1 MSLEDHTLDK
11 TLTCGTGHSKLDFG
25 YNFYDSDFFKQNFSH
40 IESIDKPF
48 YRFICSQYNFVPA
61 VEYHYS
67 DIDEIT
73 LRSLSMGLEH
83 RRDMTMQEKYKYFND
98 KIASSPKTACY
109 HCDDEKELLLS
120 ELHYYV
126 ENNYRLTKCALCGKP
141 FFTRNLKNKF
151 CQRKGFDLNR
161 PHLSCNKIQALRR
174 NTSCASAPTKRK
186 RKVIITTLSRDGADY
201 NYRGNQ
207 RIEKFI
213 KQENLYKKNTLEYE
227 KWIDEMYKKFIPN
240 GKL

>member
-1 MSLEDHTLDK
+1 MSLTDFTSDK
-11 TLTCGTGHSKLDFG
+11 TLTCGTGHSTLYFG
-25 YNFYDSDFFKQNFSH
+25 YNFYDSDFFKQNLSY
-40 IESIDKPF
+40 IENIDKPF

-67 DIDEIT
+67 DIDEKT
-73 LRSLSMGLEH
+73 LRSISMGLEY
-83 RRDMTMQEKYKYFND
+83 RTDMTMQEKYEYFND
-98 KIASSPKTACY
+98 KIAYSPKTACY

-126 ENNYRLTKCALCGKP
+126 ENHYKLTKCALCGKP

-151 CQRKGFDLNR
+151 CQRKGFDPNR

-174 NTSCASAPTKRK
+174 NTSCASTLTKRK
-186 RKVIITTLSRDGADY
+186 RKTIVTTLARNGADY
-201 NYRGNQ
+201 NYKGN
-207 RIEKFI
+207 EKLEVF
-213 KQENLYKKNTLEYE
+213 KSQEEKYINTPEYTQ
-227 KWIDEMYKKFIPN
+227 WIDEMYKKIIPN